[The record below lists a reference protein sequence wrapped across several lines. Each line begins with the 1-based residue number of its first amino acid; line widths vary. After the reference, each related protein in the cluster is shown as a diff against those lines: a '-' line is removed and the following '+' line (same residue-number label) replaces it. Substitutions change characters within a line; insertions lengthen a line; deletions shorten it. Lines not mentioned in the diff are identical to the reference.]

1 MNKFLKKAISVIA
14 AVAVSAATLL
24 GTPLSEFKGLA
35 AEVSAVEIDEAYV
48 QGKLAELKAAFSQT
62 GTYKYFTSDGQY
74 CCNNKLCDSSDESCP
89 NKKCQLIASVLKK
102 NPFAKS
108 SGVGSII
115 TKNDRYS
122 CYAFASF
129 AFAYIFGVDT
139 YGNIGSGANQVA
151 KTTYKIADSESIYS
165 TLKPGDMLMY
175 HNYNKEGKVIDT
187 HYVIFLGYDSSTKTV
202 RYYECNYNA
211 GWKDKGGCLVEYDNK
226 RKFDFYITRTNGV
239 KRSYVTVYHYNGYGG
254 EITPPPPSGEHYI
267 VDKNYSGSDPKNIR
281 ASRSSSSAL
290 LGTIP
295 KNTICWVTEITGSG
309 SNKWGKVTYNGV
321 TGYINL
327 YYSVTTNDHGYGSW
341 TIAKDASCTET
352 GTKKRV
358 CGCGNE
364 QVETIPAKG
373 HSYSGNKCTVCG
385 HINNDGEHY
394 IVDKNYSGSDPK
406 NIRASKSTGSA
417 LLGTIPKNTVCWLT
431 EISGSGSNK
440 WGKVTYNGVTGYINL
455 YYSVTTDDHQWSG
468 WTVSEAAACT
478 DPGTEKRSCGCGKIE
493 EKTIAA
499 TGHNYGAWQTVTGA
513 TCTEDGAEQHTCS
526 KCGNKETRAIAAA
539 GHSYKDMVT
548 APTCTKE
555 GYTTHTCTKCNNSYT
570 DNKTAATGHSYKD
583 VVTAPTCT
591 EEGYTTHTCT
601 KCGSSYT
608 DNKTAATGHSY
619 EEEIVAPTP
628 TAGGYV
634 KHTCTKCGQSYNDSY
649 TSVLADV
656 NNDKSVNAIDAKW
669 ILQYVSG
676 SRSFTAE
683 QMTVADVNG
692 DGQVNAVDAKWI
704 LQIASG
710 SRKLAGDTPKAIH
723 NKARVFVTNL

>member
-1 MNKFLKKAISVIA
+1 MNKFLKKTISVIA

-35 AEVSAVEIDEAYV
+35 AEVSAAEVNEAYV
-48 QGKLAELKAAFSQT
+48 WDRIASLKTKFPQGSYFTVDGKRCCSADYCVSYHDRCKLGSILSQNSNAKDVSASVFSQT
-62 GTYKYFTSDGQY
+62 
-74 CCNNKLCDSSDESCP
+74 N
-89 NKKCQLIASVLKK
+89 
-102 NPFAKS
+102 
-108 SGVGSII
+108 
-115 TKNDRYS
+115 RYS
-122 CYAFASF
+122 CWAFASY
-129 AFAYIFGVDT
+129 AFAYIFGVDPLNT
-139 YGNIGSGANQVA
+139 NYVTATGYNV
-151 KTTYKIADSESIYS
+151 SESES
-165 TLKPGDMLMY
+165 LLTKLKPGDLVQY
-175 HNYNKEGKVIDT
+175 YGNGS
-187 HYVIFLGYDSSTKTV
+187 HYAIFLYYDAATKKAHFYESNKYGNCLVSYDSSRAWNWELVNRSRSKMTV
-202 RYYECNYNA
+202 
-211 GWKDKGGCLVEYDNK
+211 WH
-226 RKFDFYITRTNGV
+226 F
-239 KRSYVTVYHYNGYGG
+239 NGYGG
-254 EITPPPPSGEHYI
+254 DTTP
-267 VDKNYSGSDPKNIR
+267 
-281 ASRSSSSAL
+281 
-290 LGTIP
+290 IP
-295 KNTICWVTEITGSG
+295 
-309 SNKWGKVTYNGV
+309 
-321 TGYINL
+321 
-327 YYSVTTNDHGYGSW
+327 
-341 TIAKDASCTET
+341 
-352 GTKKRV
+352 
-358 CGCGNE
+358 
-364 QVETIPAKG
+364 Q
-373 HSYSGNKCTVCG
+373 
-385 HINNDGEHY
+385 GEHY

-526 KCGNKETRAIAAA
+526 KCGNKETHAIAAA
-539 GHSYKDMVT
+539 GHSYKDVVT

-608 DNKTAATGHSY
+608 DTKTAATGHSY
-619 EEEIVAPTP
+619 KEEIVAPTP

-676 SRSFTAE
+676 SRSFTAG

-710 SRKLAGDTPKAIH
+710 SRKLAGDAPKAIH